1 MSRIVVVGIDGLDW
15 PVLEPL
21 LDELPVMR
29 EIGRKGHAGEM
40 PSVFPPDSIPSWVS
54 IFTGYDPSE
63 HGVLDSIDYFKK
75 GIKRFAVDTGAF
87 RGKTFWDLAGERG
100 KKVIVVNPLLAYP
113 PWDVNGVMASGP
125 VFISG
130 EAMATPKS
138 LAGELELPPLGGIV
152 DFPEKGELT
161 AFARKSHEETLR
173 TVEFTVKLME
183 SRDWDLVFVSIL
195 TLDRIFHFFWRY
207 HDTGDPTHPR
217 SGRHAGVIRE
227 FHKLLDDCIGMLQR
241 SAGDDTIFMILSD
254 HGHGMR
260 PPSYF
265 NLNQLL
271 LEHGLLESRIKGPK
285 FLHPRYLV
293 DRAKN
298 FTLETLHRLDMEDL
312 AYRIAHILPWTR
324 KLKKGDFLTEPT
336 ENLATASE
344 FGGNNPF
351 GGIAVSR
358 KRCSSMGLE
367 YEELRDRIIALLL
380 GTSEKNGEPVFLWAK
395 RREELFSGPHTDKFP
410 DILYEMRPE
419 YGTNWSLHV
428 PLVTR
433 NPRHRKISGGHRKD
447 SVMIVGPLHHW
458 RIDTRHL
465 SPLNIASTI
474 VHLLTE
480 RTPDGHDPAG
490 TVKNRCSFLVRD

>member
-1 MSRIVVVGIDGLDW
+1 
-15 PVLEPL
+15 
-21 LDELPVMR
+21 
-29 EIGRKGHAGEM
+29 
-40 PSVFPPDSIPSWVS
+40 
-54 IFTGYDPSE
+54 
-63 HGVLDSIDYFKK
+63 VLDSIDYFKK
-75 GIKRFAVDTGAF
+75 GIKQFTVDTGAF
-87 RGKTFWDLAGERG
+87 MGKTFWDLAGESG

-130 EAMATPKS
+130 ETMATPES
-138 LAGELELPPLGGIV
+138 LAGEMELPPLGGIV
-152 DFPEKGELT
+152 GFPEKGEL
-161 AFARKSHEETLR
+161 ADFARESREETVR

-217 SGRHAGVIRE
+217 SNRHAGVIRE
-227 FHKLLDDCIGMLQR
+227 FHKLLDDCIGMLRR
-241 SAGDDTIFMILSD
+241 SAGDDATFMILSD

-260 PPSYF
+260 PPHYF

-271 LEHGLLESRIKGPK
+271 LEHGLLESRIKGPRI
-285 FLHPRYLV
+285 LHPRYLV
-293 DRAKN
+293 DRAKD

-312 AYRIAHILPWTR
+312 AYRIAHMLPWTR

-336 ENLATASE
+336 DNLATASE

-351 GGIAVSR
+351 GGITISQTQ
-358 KRCSSMGLE
+358 CTSMGLE
-367 YEELRDRIIALLL
+367 YEELRDRIIALLMETRDRS
-380 GTSEKNGEPVFLWAK
+380 GGPFFLWAK
-395 RREELFSGPHTDKFP
+395 RREELFSGPHTGKFP

-447 SVMIVGPLHHW
+447 SVMIVGPLRRW

-474 VHLLTE
+474 HTLLTG
-480 RTPDGHDPAG
+480 RAPDGLDTAG
-490 TVKNRCSFLVRD
+490 TAKNRCSFLVRD